1 MDESKRSDIEYRI
14 ANLEEAAL
22 QIVDLPVTGDDW
34 ESGYRHGRLRQIESE
49 LRFLQGLVKG
59 VGHE

>member
-1 MDESKRSDIEYRI
+1 MDSIKQEDIRYRI
-14 ANLEEAAL
+14 DNLREAAI

-49 LRFLQGLVKG
+49 IRFLEGMIK
-59 VGHE
+59 